1 MTNNEKDKSTAGLA
15 ALVLTLAMVAL
26 VGATSAAAGYAFGV
40 VWGFLALGAWALLV
54 AVAMVRV
61 VRKIARDGDDG

>member
-1 MTNNEKDKSTAGLA
+1 MQTDENDKTVAGLA
-15 ALVLTLAMVAL
+15 ALMLTFAMVAL

-54 AVAMVRV
+54 AIAMARV
-61 VRKIARDGDDG
+61 IRKIARDGDDG